1 MLTQPL
7 QCESNADSD
16 NRQYVSINRLSGKS
30 LSGSASTIGGF
41 FMRTTRSNPCLRA
54 WWGLWR
60 LRTAIQ
66 WLLMAGFNPPTCPV
80 AYATPAR
87 PVRPDVHTI
96 KNILNATW
104 AGLETSLA
112 PLYRRFLTNPP
123 IFRGIFPIPPLPERG
138 YRTWV
143 D

>member
-7 QCESNADSD
+7 QCENGNLS
-16 NRQYVSINRLSGKS
+16 NRQFIGSINRLAGNF
-30 LSGSASTIGGF
+30 LLGLPPVIGGF
-41 FMRTTRSNPCLRA
+41 FMRTTRSNPRLRA

-60 LRTAIQ
+60 LRTATQ

-87 PVRPDVHTI
+87 PVRPDVHSI

-112 PLYRRFLTNPP
+112 PLYRKQCNKSLYFIGGYFLFHHYPKGVTEH
-123 IFRGIFPIPPLPERG
+123 G
-138 YRTWV
+138 
-143 D
+143 